1 MQGKWQST
9 INYGVFRYEAKMEEL
24 KEKFPDSA
32 KMKAKYEVYIK
43 KRTLIV

>member
-1 MQGKWQST
+1 
-9 INYGVFRYEAKMEEL
+9 MEEL

>member
-1 MQGKWQST
+1 M
-9 INYGVFRYEAKMEEL
+9 IVFRYEAKMEEL

-32 KMKAKYEVYIK
+32 EMKAKYEVYLK